1 METRMLV
8 VGADRAWR
16 VMEKPSGD
24 GGGEP
29 ALPSF
34 HPHLMPSGK
43 AGNKG
48 GRKAGWLGEECVAW
62 ERPEKYHSE
71 HASPGPRRRQ
81 RDLEKTKVRAKN
93 SERKGRGEGLG
104 GSGKHSQRRENSERL
119 KHVRALQRTQI
130 LLPGLRP
137 TCDFKFPSAA

>member
-8 VGADRAWR
+8 VGADWAWR

-93 SERKGRGEGLG
+93 SERKGRGEGG
-104 GSGKHSQRRENSERL
+104 GVGREWETQSKEGEFRASQ
-119 KHVRALQRTQI
+119 
-130 LLPGLRP
+130 
-137 TCDFKFPSAA
+137 TCESTAEDSDPAGWAPSDM